1 MDNAGINNGGTAQ
14 IRAAG
19 AVAQQLTL
27 GSSTMESGTLSIGAG
42 GSLTVSVNSLV
53 GDSGTGTLNVT
64 GGVFGRNNYESH
76 NVSGGIRFNF

>member
-27 GSSTMESGTLSIGAG
+27 GSSTMESGALSIGAG

-64 GGVFGRNNYESH
+64 GGVFGPQ
-76 NVSGGIRFNF
+76 